1 MGKIMEAVFCV
12 IYMITVTVL
21 GILIVKNGKDK
32 GRKEILWFGIMSLI
46 LVFGDAFHLVPRVLE
61 AINKAGNY
69 HAAKGI
75 GTLITS
81 ITMTIFYLIMY
92 FVYSMRYNF
101 KNKGLMVTMIGLTVV
116 RIALCLLPQND
127 WTGESPVIWGI
138 YRNIPFLIMGIIMIV
153 LFFIKRKDKAYGLMS
168 LAILLSFLF
177 YTPVVL
183 WADVHPMIGMFMLP
197 KTCMYIWIVCMGY
210 MESRRKNETVQS
222 S

>member
-12 IYMITVTVL
+12 FYMIFVTIL
-21 GILIVKNGKDK
+21 GVKIVKNGKS
-32 GRKEILWFGIMSLI
+32 RKEILWFGIMSLT

-61 AINKAGNY
+61 VINKAGNY

-92 FVYSMRYNF
+92 FVYSMRYNYV
-101 KNKGLMVTMIGLTVV
+101 NKGLMAAMTSLTIV

-127 WTGESPVIWGI
+127 WTGDSPVIWGI

-153 LFFIKRKDKAYGLMS
+153 LFFIKRCDKAYSLMY
-168 LAILLSFLF
+168 LAITLSFLF
-177 YTPVVL
+177 YIPVVL
-183 WADVHPMIGMFMLP
+183 WADVNPMIGMFMLP
-197 KTCMYIWIVCMGY
+197 KTCMYIWIVWMGY
-210 MESRRKNETVQS
+210 KESLLTFS
-222 S
+222 